1 MLAAQVAI
9 LHAAQPPEGMWS
21 LWPFPPLNLHATINY
36 RATHAHSAALG
47 HTETI
52 LRIQSARKD

>member
-1 MLAAQVAI
+1 MLAAQVAV
-9 LHAAQPPEGMWS
+9 LHAAQPPEGVWS
-21 LWPFPPLNLHATINY
+21 FPPLNLHATINY